1 MKVSCL
7 QENLAKGLAIVG
19 RAVAS
24 RSTLPVLAN
33 ILLATD
39 QGRLK
44 LAATNLE
51 LGITCWIGAKVEEE
65 GATTVPARLLGEF
78 VNSLPNDKIDL
89 ALTVRTQTLHL
100 ACQRYVANIKG
111 IDAEEFPLIPTV
123 ADTPTVALEP
133 DLLREMI
140 GQVAFAAAADDSR
153 PVLAGVLMSFRDNS
167 LTLAAADGFR
177 LSVRTA
183 TIEPPAAGSLAA
195 LAGLDVIVPARA
207 MQEVARIAAEG
218 KDPVEVTVTPNKNQV
233 LFHMSNVDLVSRLV
247 EGAFPNYQQIIP
259 KEYKTRAVLSTSDFL
274 KATKIASF
282 FARDAANIVRLNVIP
297 GEEELVPGRVTVAA
311 TAAEVGDNLNEIDAV
326 VEGQPLQIAFN
337 ARYLTDVLSVLTTA
351 QVGLEAS
358 TSSSP
363 GVVRPVG
370 VEGFTHVLM
379 PMHVAR

>member
-19 RAVAS
+19 RAVAT

-89 ALTVRTQTLHL
+89 ALTVRTQTLRL
-100 ACQRYVANIKG
+100 TCQRYAANIKG
-111 IDAEEFPLIPTV
+111 IDAEDFPLIPTV

-183 TIEPPAAGSLAA
+183 TIEPPAGGTTP
-195 LAGLDVIVPARA
+195 AGLDVIVPARA

-233 LFHMSNVDLVSRLV
+233 LFHLSNVDLVSRLV

-297 GEEELVPGRVTVAA
+297 GEEELVPGRVTVGA

-337 ARYLTDVLSVLTTA
+337 ARYLTDVLSVLATA

-370 VEGFTHVLM
+370 VEGFTHVIM

>member
-19 RAVAS
+19 RAVATK
-24 RSTLPVLAN
+24 STLPVLAN

-89 ALTVRTQTLHL
+89 ALTVRTQTLRL
-100 ACQRYVANIKG
+100 TCQRYAANIKG
-111 IDAEEFPLIPTV
+111 IDAEDFPLIPTV

-183 TIEPPAAGSLAA
+183 AIEPPAGGAA
-195 LAGLDVIVPARA
+195 PAGLDVIVPARA

-233 LFHMSNVDLVSRLV
+233 LFHLSNVDLVSRLV

-259 KEYKTRAVLSTSDFL
+259 KEYKTRAVLSTGDFL

-282 FARDAANIVRLNVIP
+282 FARDAANIVRLNVIH
-297 GEEELVPGRVTVAA
+297 GEEELVTGRVTVGA

-326 VEGQPLQIAFN
+326 VEGQHLQIAFN
-337 ARYLTDVLSVLTTA
+337 ARYLTDVLSVLTAT

-370 VEGFTHVLM
+370 VEGFTHVIM

>member
-19 RAVAS
+19 RAVATK
-24 RSTLPVLAN
+24 STLPVLAN

-89 ALTVRTQTLHL
+89 ALTVRTQTLRL
-100 ACQRYVANIKG
+100 TCQRYAANIKG
-111 IDAEEFPLIPTV
+111 IDAEDFPLIPTV

-183 TIEPPAAGSLAA
+183 AIEPPAGGAA
-195 LAGLDVIVPARA
+195 PAGLDVIVPARA

-233 LFHMSNVDLVSRLV
+233 LFHLSNVDLVSRLV

-259 KEYKTRAVLSTSDFL
+259 KEYKTRAVLSTGDFL

-297 GEEELVPGRVTVAA
+297 GEEELVPGRVTVGA

-337 ARYLTDVLSVLTTA
+337 ARYLTDVLSVLTAT

-370 VEGFTHVLM
+370 VEGFTHVIM

>member
-19 RAVAS
+19 RAVATK
-24 RSTLPVLAN
+24 STLPVLAN

-100 ACQRYVANIKG
+100 ACQRYAANIKG

-183 TIEPPAAGSLAA
+183 TIELPAGGATP
-195 LAGLDVIVPARA
+195 AGLDVIVPARA

-297 GEEELVPGRVTVAA
+297 SEDELVPGRVTVAA

-337 ARYLTDVLSVLTTA
+337 ARYLTDVLSVLTTT

-370 VEGFTHVLM
+370 VEGFTHVIM

>member
-19 RAVAS
+19 RAVATK
-24 RSTLPVLAN
+24 STLPVLAN

-100 ACQRYVANIKG
+100 ACQRYAANIKG

-140 GQVAFAAAADDSR
+140 SQVAFAAAADDSR

-183 TIEPPAAGSLAA
+183 AIEPPAGGATP
-195 LAGLDVIVPARA
+195 AGLDVIVPARA

-282 FARDAANIVRLNVIP
+282 FARDAANIVRLNIIP
-297 GEEELVPGRVTVAA
+297 GEEELVPGRVTVGA

-358 TSSSP
+358 ASSSP

-370 VEGFTHVLM
+370 VEGFTHVIM